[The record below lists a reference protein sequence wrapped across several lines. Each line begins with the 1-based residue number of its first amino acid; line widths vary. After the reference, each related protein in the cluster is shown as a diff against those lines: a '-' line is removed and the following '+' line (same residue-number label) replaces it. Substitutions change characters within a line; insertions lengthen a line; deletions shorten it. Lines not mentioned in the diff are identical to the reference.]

1 MQKRA
6 DIGCGNADVL
16 SSAIYTQCLHD
27 LPMNFICLVD
37 QYVTGHEVESYHD
50 NSSDESSHMHV
61 LSQVAP
67 LQFGSV
73 MYLSSV
79 HRGTTLVL
87 ASLHKVL
94 MESSY
99 TILPNAP
106 LCPTTYF
113 TRSHGT
119 NMYVLPFAC
128 TKVHSLTL
136 RSHYWNNLPSLVA
149 TYPQTPLG
157 WAGL

>member
-16 SSAIYTQCLHD
+16 SSVIYPKCLHD

-50 NSSDESSHMHV
+50 NSSDELEFTCTLPDSTTAIWKCHV
-61 LSQVAP
+61 PELSAQRNH
-67 LQFGSV
+67 
-73 MYLSSV
+73 LSL
-79 HRGTTLVL
+79 GL
-87 ASLHKVL
+87 LHKVL

-106 LCPTTYF
+106 LSPTTYF
-113 TRSHGT
+113 TRS
-119 NMYVLPFAC
+119 L
-128 TKVHSLTL
+128 
-136 RSHYWNNLPSLVA
+136 
-149 TYPQTPLG
+149 
-157 WAGL
+157 